1 MDVVGGNAG
10 SLQSMK
16 REEMQAA
23 VRKQLRGAEISPSS
37 YDTAWVAMVP
47 RRGSPQA
54 PCFPQCVDW
63 ILANQQHDGSWG
75 VNPSASSVSKE
86 ILLSTLACVLALAR
100 WDAGRD
106 HVRRGL
112 DFIGRNFSVAMDGQ
126 SAAPVGFS
134 ITFSGM
140 LSLATGMGLELP
152 VMQTDIDG
160 ILHLRRIE
168 LERDGSGTASARK
181 AFMAFVSEG
190 LGSLQDWDQVMAYQR
205 KNGSL
210 FNSPSTTAAAAI
222 HTFDHRALSYLDS
235 LASKFDGPVPAMH
248 PQDVYSRLCMVDTLE
263 KTGISQNF
271 AYEIR
276 DILDMTYRCW
286 MQNEEEVMMDMA
298 TCSKA
303 FRLLRV
309 HGYDVASDGMV
320 QFAEQSSFD
329 DSIHGY
335 LNDTKTLLELYRT
348 SQVRFS
354 KDDLILENIH
364 SWSSKLLKQ
373 QLSSK
378 KISASLI
385 PEVEYTLKFPLQAT
399 LERLEH
405 KRNIEQFKAEGSQ
418 LVKSEPIVHWISGS
432 RADDEILALAVGEF
446 SSSQCVY
453 QQELQYLKSWVA
465 QFRLDEL
472 KFARIMPLITLFSTA
487 ATMFPSELSDA
498 RIAWAQNSVLTTAVD
513 DLFDGVGSM
522 EELENFVAL
531 IEKWDKHGDIGFCSE
546 KVEILFNAVYS
557 TNKQIA
563 ANAALVQNRSVM
575 DHIARVWLDAVRG
588 MMREAEWATK
598 KYAPATLEEYM
609 LAAEDSFALAPIIL
623 SAAYLVGPELSE
635 EMTGSEEYSQL
646 LKHLN
651 IAGRLLNDVQ
661 TYEREIK
668 MGKVNSVMLQALLH
682 CHDGGGSPSPA
693 SIEKATAEVR
703 SVIQASRWELHRL
716 VARDGGVVPRPCRE
730 VFWHMCK
737 VVSIFY
743 LEEDAYL
750 TPKEMM
756 SSANAVIF
764 DPLQPTLP
772 PSCP

>member
-1 MDVVGGNAG
+1 MD
-10 SLQSMK
+10 
-16 REEMQAA
+16 
-23 VRKQLRGAEISPSS
+23 
-37 YDTAWVAMVP
+37 D
-47 RRGSPQA
+47 
-54 PCFPQCVDW
+54 
-63 ILANQQHDGSWG
+63 
-75 VNPSASSVSKE
+75 
-86 ILLSTLACVLALAR
+86 
-100 WDAGRD
+100 
-106 HVRRGL
+106 
-112 DFIGRNFSVAMDGQ
+112 Q

-168 LERDGSGTASARK
+168 QERDGSGTASARK

-222 HTFDHRALSYLDS
+222 HTFDDRALSYLDS
-235 LASKFDGPVPAMH
+235 LASKFGGPVPAMH

-263 KTGISQNF
+263 KMGISLNF

-309 HGYDVASDGMV
+309 HGYDITSDGMA

-335 LNDTKTLLELYRT
+335 LNDTKTLLELYRS

-354 KDDLILENIH
+354 KDDLILKNIH

-378 KISASLI
+378 KISASVM
-385 PEVEYTLKFPLQAT
+385 PEVEYTLKFPLHAT

-405 KRNIEQFKAEGSQ
+405 RRNIEQFKTEGSQ
-418 LVKSEPIVHWISGS
+418 LLKSGYCGS
-432 RADDEILALAVGEF
+432 RAYDEILALAVGEF
-446 SSSQCVY
+446 SSTQCVY

-465 QFRLDEL
+465 QVRLDEL
-472 KFARIMPLITLFSTA
+472 KFAKIMPLITLFSTA

-498 RIAWAQNSVLTTAVD
+498 RIAWAQNSVLTTVAD
-513 DLFDGVGSM
+513 DFFDGAGSR
-522 EELENFVAL
+522 EEMENFVAL

-563 ANAALVQNRSVM
+563 ANAALLQNRSVM
-575 DHIARVWLDAVRG
+575 DHIARLWLDTVRG
-588 MMREAEWATK
+588 MMKEAEWVAK
-598 KYAPATLEEYM
+598 KYAPATMEEYM
-609 LAAEDSFALAPIIL
+609 LAAEDSFAVGPIVL

-635 EMTGSEEYSQL
+635 EVTRSEEYSQL
-646 LKHLN
+646 LKHMN
-651 IAGRLLNDVQ
+651 IVGRLLNDVQ
-661 TYEREIK
+661 TYEKEIK
-668 MGKVNSVMLQALLH
+668 MGKVNSVMLQALPH
-682 CHDGGGSPSPA
+682 GGGSPTPA

-703 SVIQASRWELHRL
+703 SIIQASRWELHRL
-716 VARDGGVVPRPCRE
+716 VARDDGVVPRPCRE
-730 VFWHMCK
+730 LFWHMSK
-737 VVSIFY
+737 VVSFVY
-743 LEEDAYL
+743 LEKDAYL

-756 SSANAVIF
+756 SSANAVIL
-764 DPLQPTLP
+764 DPLQATLP
-772 PSCP
+772 PSCPGAS